1 MHAARPAKAPPPP
14 PKRGLSP
21 WAIALGLIALT
32 LVAVV
37 VYGASR
43 EGAYRWGWYVVLPTT
58 PAGEA
63 NLRFLLSGLWLTIQ
77 ISLLATLLATV
88 LGLLLA
94 LPGLSSDPW
103 ARGFNRIFV
112 EVFRAIPALVML
124 LWVHYGLP
132 VVIGVNFSVFTSG
145 VIGLAL
151 CEAAFMAEVF
161 RGGIQSVGKGQHEA
175 AKALGL
181 GPVHRFRLVILP
193 QAIRRILPA
202 LGNQF
207 VMVLKLSALVSVI
220 GLADLTRRA
229 NELVTTLYRPLE
241 IYTFLILEYL
251 ALILVVSWGVRY
263 LERRMGAD
271 ERFR

>member
-1 MHAARPAKAPPPP
+1 MTATSVRLAPPV
-14 PKRGLSP
+14 RRRHSP
-21 WAIALGLIALT
+21 WALALVGVGLALAA
-32 LVAVV
+32 LLLYAA
-37 VYGASR
+37 GR
-43 EGAYRWGWYVVLPTT
+43 DGAYRWGWHVILPTT

-63 NLRFLLSGLWLTIQ
+63 NLWFLLSGLGITIQ
-77 ISLLATLLATV
+77 VAVLATLLATV

-94 LPGLSSDPW
+94 LPGLSADPW

-112 EVFRAIPALVML
+112 EVFRAIPSLVML

-132 VVIGVNFSVFTSG
+132 ILLGIRFDVVTSG

-161 RGGIQSVGKGQHEA
+161 RGGIQSIPQGQHEA

-181 GPVHRFRLVILP
+181 SSVHRFRLVILP
-193 QAIRRILPA
+193 QAVRVILPA
-202 LGNQF
+202 MGNQF
-207 VMVLKLSALVSVI
+207 VIVLKMSALVSVI
-220 GLADLTRRA
+220 GLGDLTRRA

-251 ALILVVSWGVRY
+251 VLILVVSWAVRR
-263 LERRMGAD
+263 LERRLGAD
-271 ERFR
+271 ARVR